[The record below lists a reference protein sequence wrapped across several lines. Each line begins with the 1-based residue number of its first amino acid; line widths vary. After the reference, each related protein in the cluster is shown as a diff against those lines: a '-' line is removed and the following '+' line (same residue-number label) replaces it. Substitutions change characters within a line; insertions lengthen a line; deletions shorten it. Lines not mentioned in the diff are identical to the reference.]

1 MSSLVVDRR
10 ISGVF
15 RQRHDPRNG
24 EKAECIVKADV
35 LESGETEEAEVA
47 DEAEEAGN
55 VKELPS
61 PSRLSGTVDISSFS
75 SDDTSEGCC
84 IRCCSQ
90 TRRGGTWKLH
100 ETAGR
105 GLGDGGCHVKRRGQ
119 SCRSR
124 RGSPRPDST
133 SSIVAE
139 REGCSSNLRS
149 VTERQNS
156 APQGFCGPQIEGHL
170 DAHGVERDCI

>member
-1 MSSLVVDRR
+1 MEDQRR
-10 ISGVF
+10 F

-24 EKAECIVKADV
+24 EMAECIVKADV
-35 LESGETEEAEVA
+35 ETEEAEVA

-61 PSRLSGTVDISSFS
+61 PSRLSGSVDISSCS

-84 IRCCSQ
+84 IQCCSQ

-105 GLGDGGCHVKRRGQ
+105 VLGDGGCDVKRRGQ

-139 REGCSSNLRS
+139 
-149 VTERQNS
+149 
-156 APQGFCGPQIEGHL
+156 
-170 DAHGVERDCI
+170 